1 MTNSYAAYQKN
12 LVEGA
17 DRGTLVL
24 LLYDGLLKFL
34 FEAKKSF
41 EEENYKEGFALLTR
55 ADRIVKELIGS
66 LDMEKG
72 GEIAHNLFRLY
83 EFVLWKLLLAEKE
96 RKAKHIEEASHIIY
110 ELRSAWKEAISKMK
124 EGEKSEKVD
133 RKDKKEKGKVD
144 DAPSISII
152 G

>member
-1 MTNSYAAYQKN
+1 MTHSYVAYQKN

-34 FEAKKSF
+34 LEAKKNF
-41 EEENYKEGFALLTR
+41 ERENYKEGFVFLAR
-55 ADRIVKELIGS
+55 ADRIVKELIAS

-72 GEIAHNLFRLY
+72 GEIAQNLFRLY
-83 EFVLWKLLLAEKE
+83 EFVLWKILLAEKE
-96 RKAKHIEEASHIIY
+96 KNPRHIEEASHIIY
-110 ELRSAWKEAISKMK
+110 ELRSAWKEALGKMRETEK
-124 EGEKSEKVD
+124 ENTEKRLKEEKD
-133 RKDKKEKGKVD
+133 NIADT
-144 DAPSISII
+144 PSISIV